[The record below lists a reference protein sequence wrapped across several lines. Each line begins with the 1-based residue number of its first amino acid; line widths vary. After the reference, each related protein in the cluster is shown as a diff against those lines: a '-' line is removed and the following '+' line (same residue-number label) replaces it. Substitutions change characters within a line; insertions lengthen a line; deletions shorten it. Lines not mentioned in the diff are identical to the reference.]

1 MASIRSGNVTRRD
14 ELPRKSAPG
23 FPHFRTILATLTWAT
38 LLSSCATQGVTK
50 ATGRVADPPLEL
62 VFYCLLAPA
71 DTACRSIVK

>member
-1 MASIRSGNVTRRD
+1 M
-14 ELPRKSAPG
+14 
-23 FPHFRTILATLTWAT
+23 TWAT

-71 DTACRSIVK
+71 DPACRGIVK